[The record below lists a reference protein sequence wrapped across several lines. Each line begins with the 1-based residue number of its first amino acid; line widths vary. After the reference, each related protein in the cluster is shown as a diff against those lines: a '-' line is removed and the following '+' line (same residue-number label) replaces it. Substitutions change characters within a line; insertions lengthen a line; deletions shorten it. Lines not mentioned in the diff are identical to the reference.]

1 MTRKSEKKRKTK
13 ETEVTVS
20 LDLDGTGG
28 YSVDTGIPFF
38 DHMLVLMCRHGGLE
52 AVIRARGDI
61 EVDYHHTVE
70 DVGITLGKVLKE
82 AVGDKKGIARYGQ
95 ASVPMDEA
103 LAEVALD
110 FSGRPY
116 LVMNVKAPSDR
127 VGDFD
132 RELAD
137 QFFQAVASS
146 AGLTLHINLRYGSNL
161 HHILEAVF
169 KAFGLAISQAVALV
183 PGRTDIPSSKGV
195 L

>member
-116 LVMNVKAPSDR
+116 LVMNVKVPSDR